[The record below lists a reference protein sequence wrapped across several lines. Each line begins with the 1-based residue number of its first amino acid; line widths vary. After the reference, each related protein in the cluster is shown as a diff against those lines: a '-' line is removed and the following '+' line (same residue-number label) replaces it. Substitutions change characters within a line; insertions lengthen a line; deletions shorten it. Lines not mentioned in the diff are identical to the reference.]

1 MTQTQKTAYH
11 LLVQMLVMLLL
22 YALAA
27 LLGAVKFLSPD
38 DALAGSLPYNQVGA
52 LANVLLQLAVL
63 TGLLGGGVYAA
74 LTVRADARLPHE
86 RLVRVGAGLW
96 TALLA
101 LAVIAGLLGVLE
113 GRHLLELPPLLDALQ
128 IAAAGVIGLAVMTS
142 KPRLPAVQVWLVGLG
157 ISLLAGLAGLIV
169 PGDFI
174 QARAL
179 QTLVAGMTLY
189 VAYPLMAVALG
200 FWLMQRFSNV
210 TPTWADTGIYS
221 VAGLVTAA
229 GALLVLPPLYA
240 LEAAEWVGT
249 LGTISAVVIPVC
261 YLIFA
266 AHGYRALSD
275 RNPTQTLAA
284 HWFALALL
292 LFLLGPGLLGALQAV
307 PDISRYTLGTRL
319 SDLQTT
325 LTVFAPVALALGV
338 ANQVAAEL
346 RGHNRRVTGFIPFWL
361 AAFGMV
367 IAALAAGA
375 AGVAQTYLERLLSV
389 GYLDTQTLLVPL
401 YTLWLGGLALAALG
415 LVIYALTFWRR
426 RPVA

>member
-1 MTQTQKTAYH
+1 MTPTHKIVYR
-11 LLVQMLVMLLL
+11 LLIQMIVLLLL

-27 LLGAVKFLSPD
+27 LLGALKFLSPD
-38 DALAGSLPYNQVGA
+38 DALGSLPYNQVGA
-52 LANVLLQLAVL
+52 LGNILLQLAVL

-74 LTVRADARLPHE
+74 VTGRADARLPHD
-86 RLVRVGAGLW
+86 RLLRVGAGLW

-101 LAVIAGLLGVLE
+101 LAVIAGLLGVLD
-113 GRHLLELPPLLDALQ
+113 GRHLLELPPLLAALQ
-128 IAAAGVIGLAVMTS
+128 IAAAGLIGMAVMTGA
-142 KPRLPAVQVWLVGLG
+142 PRLPAVRVWLVGLG
-157 ISLLAGLAGLIV
+157 ISLLAALAGLII

-179 QTLVAGMTLY
+179 QTLAAGMIIY

-210 TPTWADTGIYS
+210 TPAWADTGIYN

-229 GALLVLPPLYA
+229 GVLLVLPPFYA

-292 LFLLGPGLLGALQAV
+292 LFLLGPALLGALQAV

-325 LTVFAPVALALGV
+325 LTAFAPAALALGV
-338 ANQVAAEL
+338 ANQAAAEL

-367 IAALAAGA
+367 IAGLALGA

-389 GYLDTQTLLVPL
+389 GYLDTQTLLSPL